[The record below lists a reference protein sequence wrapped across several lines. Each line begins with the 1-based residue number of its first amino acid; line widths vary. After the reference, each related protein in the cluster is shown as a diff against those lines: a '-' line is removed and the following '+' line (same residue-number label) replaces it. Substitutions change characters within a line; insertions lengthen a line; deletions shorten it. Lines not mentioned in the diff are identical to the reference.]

1 MAVVSVARRVNSK
14 NRKNLTTT
22 PPHVLY
28 LFMSSTPEMAERHG
42 RVLAELAE
50 FGLEL
55 ARDLKA
61 RALAA
66 PAREDA
72 EGLALAFHRVSR
84 SVRLTLALE
93 SRLVRERQEAGKV
106 RRAETA
112 RAVQARKA
120 QVQAA
125 VSRQVYDERESDEAE
140 RLLDEL
146 DERLEE
152 AALYDTFAEDPVE
165 ACIARI
171 RADLGLPPAGPAN
184 DRAQAPGPAH
194 STGPPFSPPS
204 PLPTTLSVEGA
215 SPAATG

>member
-1 MAVVSVARRVNSK
+1 
-14 NRKNLTTT
+14 
-22 PPHVLY
+22 
-28 LFMSSTPEMAERHG
+28 MAERHG

-50 FGLEL
+50 LGLEL

-93 SRLVRERQEAGKV
+93 GRLARERQEGAKG
-106 RRAETA
+106 RRVEAA
-112 RAVQARKA
+112 RAVEARKT

-125 VSRQVYDERESDEAE
+125 VTRQVYAEREGDEAE

-146 DERLEE
+146 DDRLHEE
-152 AALYDTFAEDPVE
+152 ALYETFTEGSVE

-171 RADLGLPPAGPAN
+171 RADLGLPPTGPAN
-184 DRAQAPGPAH
+184 DTAGASGPAR

-204 PLPTTLSVEGA
+204 TLRARLSVEGA
-215 SPAATG
+215 SPATTG

>member
-1 MAVVSVARRVNSK
+1 MNS
-14 NRKNLTTT
+14 N
-22 PPHVLY
+22 
-28 LFMSSTPEMAERHG
+28 SEMAERQG

-50 FGLEL
+50 LGLDL

-66 PAREDA
+66 GRREDA

-93 SRLVRERQEAGKV
+93 SRLVRERQEAAKV
-106 RRAETA
+106 RRAEVA

-120 QVQAA
+120 QVQATLA
-125 VSRQVYDERESDEAE
+125 RQVYGERESDEAE

-152 AALYDTFAEDPVE
+152 AVLYETFAEGPVE

-171 RADLGLPPAGPAN
+171 RADLGLAAN
-184 DRAQAPGPAH
+184 DQTSLLPSREKVAPKGPD
-194 STGPPFSPPS
+194 
-204 PLPTTLSVEGA
+204 EGA
-215 SPAATG
+215 HGASTARAPPRTG